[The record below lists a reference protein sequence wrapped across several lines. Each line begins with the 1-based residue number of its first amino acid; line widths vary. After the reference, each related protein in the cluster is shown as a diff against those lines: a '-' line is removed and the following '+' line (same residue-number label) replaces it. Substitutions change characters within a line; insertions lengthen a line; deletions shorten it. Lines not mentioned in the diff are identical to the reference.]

1 MLFPK
6 NMKFL
11 FMNIFENNYVRNL
24 AIQDHI
30 REIQLLYDQYKIEKN
45 KENFQYSNIISNHIR
60 NELAD
65 LFLIL
70 EKELDDEVL
79 ERRKEKFLSKE

>member
-1 MLFPK
+1 
-6 NMKFL
+6 MKFL
-11 FMNIFENNYVRNL
+11 FMDIFENNYVRNL
-24 AIQDHI
+24 VIQDHI
-30 REIQLLYDQYKIEKN
+30 RELQLLYDQYKIEKN

-65 LFLIL
+65 LFLLL

-79 ERRKEKFLSKE
+79 ERRKEKFLSNE

>member
-1 MLFPK
+1 
-6 NMKFL
+6 MKFL

-24 AIQDHI
+24 AIQDRI

>member
-1 MLFPK
+1 
-6 NMKFL
+6 MKFL

>member
-1 MLFPK
+1 
-6 NMKFL
+6 MKFL
-11 FMNIFENNYVRNL
+11 FMDIFENNYVRNL

-30 REIQLLYDQYKIEKN
+30 RELQLLYDQYKIEKN

-65 LFLIL
+65 LFLLL

>member
-1 MLFPK
+1 MD
-6 NMKFL
+6 
-11 FMNIFENNYVRNL
+11 IFENNYVRNL

-79 ERRKEKFLSKE
+79 GRRKEKFLSKE

>member
-1 MLFPK
+1 MD
-6 NMKFL
+6 
-11 FMNIFENNYVRNL
+11 IFENNYVRNL

-30 REIQLLYDQYKIEKN
+30 RELQLLYDQYKIEKN

-79 ERRKEKFLSKE
+79 ERRKEKFLSRE

>member
-1 MLFPK
+1 
-6 NMKFL
+6 
-11 FMNIFENNYVRNL
+11 MNIFENNYVRNL

-45 KENFQYSNIISNHIR
+45 KENSQYSNIISNHIR

>member
-1 MLFPK
+1 MD
-6 NMKFL
+6 
-11 FMNIFENNYVRNL
+11 IFENNYVRNL
-24 AIQDHI
+24 VIQDHI
-30 REIQLLYDQYKIEKN
+30 RELQLLYDQYKIEKN

-65 LFLIL
+65 LFLLL

-79 ERRKEKFLSKE
+79 ERRKEKFLSNE

>member
-1 MLFPK
+1 
-6 NMKFL
+6 
-11 FMNIFENNYVRNL
+11 MNIFENNYVRNL
-24 AIQDHI
+24 AIQDRI

>member
-1 MLFPK
+1 
-6 NMKFL
+6 MKFL
-11 FMNIFENNYVRNL
+11 FMDIFENNYVRNL

-65 LFLIL
+65 LFLLL

>member
-1 MLFPK
+1 
-6 NMKFL
+6 
-11 FMNIFENNYVRNL
+11 MNIFENNYVRNL

-70 EKELDDEVL
+70 EKELDDELL

>member
-1 MLFPK
+1 MD
-6 NMKFL
+6 
-11 FMNIFENNYVRNL
+11 IFENNYVRNL

-65 LFLIL
+65 LFLLL

>member
-1 MLFPK
+1 
-6 NMKFL
+6 MKFL
-11 FMNIFENNYVRNL
+11 FMGIFENNYVRNL

-30 REIQLLYDQYKIEKN
+30 REIHLLYDQYKIEKN

-65 LFLIL
+65 LFLLL

>member
-1 MLFPK
+1 
-6 NMKFL
+6 MKFL
-11 FMNIFENNYVRNL
+11 FMDIFENNYVRNL

>member
-1 MLFPK
+1 MD
-6 NMKFL
+6 
-11 FMNIFENNYVRNL
+11 IFENNYVRNL

-30 REIQLLYDQYKIEKN
+30 REIQLLYDQCKIEKN

>member
-1 MLFPK
+1 MG
-6 NMKFL
+6 
-11 FMNIFENNYVRNL
+11 IFENNYVRNL

-30 REIQLLYDQYKIEKN
+30 REIHLLYDQYKIEKN

-65 LFLIL
+65 LFLLL

>member
-1 MLFPK
+1 
-6 NMKFL
+6 MKFL
-11 FMNIFENNYVRNL
+11 FMLFMDIFENNYVRNL

-65 LFLIL
+65 LFLLL

>member
-1 MLFPK
+1 MD
-6 NMKFL
+6 
-11 FMNIFENNYVRNL
+11 IFENNYVRNL

>member
-1 MLFPK
+1 
-6 NMKFL
+6 MKFL

-45 KENFQYSNIISNHIR
+45 KENSQYSNIISNHIR

>member
-1 MLFPK
+1 
-6 NMKFL
+6 
-11 FMNIFENNYVRNL
+11 MNIFENNYVRNL

>member
-1 MLFPK
+1 MD
-6 NMKFL
+6 
-11 FMNIFENNYVRNL
+11 IFENNYVRNL

-30 REIQLLYDQYKIEKN
+30 RELQLLYDQYKIEKN

-65 LFLIL
+65 LFLLL

>member
-1 MLFPK
+1 
-6 NMKFL
+6 MKFL
-11 FMNIFENNYVRNL
+11 FMDIFENNYVRNL

-45 KENFQYSNIISNHIR
+45 KENFQYSNIISNHIK